1 LLQSIT
7 GSLFHTY
14 DLVGTDMTAR
24 IPRTLIIV
32 AVSFLSASC
41 SLPVSFNKDIKPIL
55 VANCLK
61 CHDGS
66 GEGLVTSGFSVLTY
80 DSVMKG
86 TKYGPVVVPGSAISS
101 TLFLLVSHQV
111 NPKIQMPPH
120 HGEALS
126 EGRSEPLTPRQIEYI
141 EKWIDQGAKNN

>member
-1 LLQSIT
+1 
-7 GSLFHTY
+7 
-14 DLVGTDMTAR
+14 
-24 IPRTLIIV
+24 V

-66 GEGLVTSGFSVLTY
+66 GEGSSTSGFSVLTY

-101 TLFLLVSHQV
+101 TLYRLIAHKVD
-111 NPKIQMPPH
+111 PRIQMPPH
-120 HGEALS
+120 HD
-126 EGRSEPLTPRQIEYI
+126 EGLAKGREDALTPRQIEKI
-141 EKWIDQGAKNN
+141 EMWIDQGAKNN

>member
-1 LLQSIT
+1 MQFRIRSI
-7 GSLFHTY
+7 
-14 DLVGTDMTAR
+14 MIIAA
-24 IPRTLIIV
+24 IPFFSV
-32 AVSFLSASC
+32 SC

-55 VANCLK
+55 VANCLE

-66 GEGLVTSGFSVLTY
+66 GEGSSTSGFSVQTY

-111 NPKIQMPPH
+111 DPKIQMPPH
-120 HGEALS
+120 HKEALAA
-126 EGRSEPLTPRQIEYI
+126 GKGKPLTERQIEYI
-141 EKWIDQGAKNN
+141 GKWIDQGAKNN